1 MRKRFAALLGALLL
15 ALVIPLTA
23 QAKVTYDKSIYPPVS
38 SAERR
43 MTVQVES
50 VKGDVIVSK
59 MVGSTD
65 KASNYKAVKE
75 GGPLDYKGGRYE
87 GSFDIDLATD
97 ASDGSTEPAQA
108 RIDFWLA
115 GGVMGGRTYTIY
127 CEKKGSIAG
136 DGADVHESVIT
147 KTSDKNGVI
156 DGVSSGHMFIT
167 VEASGSY
174 RFSIN
179 REPVSSTPDPTP
191 KPDPAPTPK
200 PDPTPVPDPRTSDEF
215 VWFGKSNR
223 TVGSGLEAYWV
234 TDRRAS
240 NYTPAEGDVVVKSF
254 LLRGSLKN
262 FVLAYT
268 NIDSKY
274 ARKHAVLYIQHA
286 SGSTE
291 TKDAIINSY
300 GTVSYSMDD
309 VTDDT
314 VCTLVVKT
322 SSSVTPDNNTPRD
335 NTPRDNNSNRA
346 TPDYSR
352 YRKSLSD
359 RTTFA
364 DGVARW
370 IYIVPTEQTT
380 GTLDDMYWSDTRAS
394 NYTPLPGDV
403 WASFV
408 LKGTYRNFE
417 IRVMFERQFAGK
429 EVLLYVEHD
438 DGSTEVKERTLD
450 ANGEAVFE
458 MERLSTYTL
467 VMRDGVTPSVV
478 RQSVGRVDTSTRSPQ
493 TGVGMPLS
501 STIVPAVVSVLS
513 VIAVAGTVGVRR
525 KLRAQ

>member
-1 MRKRFAALLGALLL
+1 
-15 ALVIPLTA
+15 
-23 QAKVTYDKSIYPPVS
+23 
-38 SAERR
+38 

-115 GGVMGGRTYTIY
+115 GGVMGERTYTIY

-179 REPVSSTPDPTP
+179 REPVSSTPDPAP
-191 KPDPAPTPK
+191 KPDPAPTPDPAPK
-200 PDPTPVPDPRTSDEF
+200 PDPRPSDDA
-215 VWFGKSNR
+215 VWIGRSSR
-223 TVGSGLEAYWV
+223 SVGSGLAAYWV

-274 ARKHAVLYIQHA
+274 AGKHAVLYMQHA

-291 TKDAIINSY
+291 TKDAIINNY
-300 GTVSYSMDD
+300 GTVSFSMDD

-314 VCTLVVKT
+314 LCSLVIRT
-322 SSSVTPDNNTPRD
+322 SSSVTPDN